1 MYDFN
6 MRHFLVRL
14 TLLKIA
20 HIEQG
25 NNNADHF
32 INDVCI
38 FSYILSY
45 KHFIHTFKGCQQ

>member
-25 NNNADHF
+25 NNVDDDLTE
-32 INDVCI
+32 DVR
-38 FSYILSY
+38 
-45 KHFIHTFKGCQQ
+45 TFLISDFPSTLDNPFQGCQQ